1 MVTAVALLKRDLKKH
16 LATHKSITIENLT
29 KKKTMKSEDTSIVIK
44 EKTETGNVK
53 FKMLK
58 KERVIRVSIK
68 TVIFI
73 NLKYLLKEY
82 NQLPVIQLQVSVRK
96 CYFLALVIW
105 KTCELENLIFEGK
118 IYLTSFPCAKARKSR
133 QHTIHVLEDKQ
144 L

>member
-1 MVTAVALLKRDLKKH
+1 MKHFVLTTTRTNQTVHTVTAVALLKRDPKKH

-44 EKTETGNVK
+44 EKTETETGNVK

-96 CYFLALVIW
+96 CYFLALIV
-105 KTCELENLIFEGK
+105 N
-118 IYLTSFPCAKARKSR
+118 SR
-133 QHTIHVLEDKQ
+133 I
-144 L
+144 